1 MTMRSIAVIGLA
13 LWGAAVVAAAVAG
26 RPAPTPAPSTNAL
39 STTVSAAGLWR
50 VDISAGQGQVEVGV
64 TPGDQIE
71 IAVALESGGTG
82 ARLPGTSRGDAART
96 TLDAAVQSQTL
107 RARVSGAIGDGL
119 IERWAVRVPARLAAE
134 VTLRR
139 GVITV
144 TGVEG
149 GVRASADSGVGQ
161 ELGAIAVDVPRG
173 PLLLTLGVG
182 TIRARA
188 GETPPGDIDV
198 RSRVGH
204 ARLSLEGHDIVTT
217 DQYGAGEHV
226 RLKGDGTDGVIARVS
241 VGDAHVRVR

>member
-1 MTMRSIAVIGLA
+1 MTMRSIAVGGLV

-26 RPAPTPAPSTNAL
+26 KPAPAPAPSTNAL
-39 STTVSAAGLWR
+39 STTVSAAGLSR
-50 VDISAGQGQVEVGV
+50 VEISAGQGQVDVGV

-71 IAVALESGGTG
+71 IAVALQSGGTG
-82 ARLPGTSRGDAART
+82 LRLIGSPPGDAART
-96 TLDAAVQSQTL
+96 SLDAAAQGQAL
-107 RARVSGAIGDGL
+107 RARVTGAIGDGL
-119 IERWAVRVPARLAAE
+119 IERWMVRVPARLAAE

-139 GVITV
+139 GEIKV

-161 ELGAIAVDVPRG
+161 EAGAIVVDVPRG
-173 PLLLTLGVG
+173 PLMLTMGVG
-182 TIRARA
+182 TIRVRT

-204 ARLSLEGHDIVTT
+204 ARLSLEGHDVVTT
-217 DQYGAGEHV
+217 DQYGAGERV
-226 RLKGDGTDGVIARVS
+226 RLKGDGTDGVIAHVS